1 MENRVWA
8 IITGNVKQGRNK
20 IMSQE
25 TRQSKFTKTHAV
37 MIVASLVIA
46 ALVGVI
52 AFLLL
57 KPEEKAPGSGALVVD
72 ESNLAEIKESI
83 ESKESEGMFEVNMNT
98 QWNFPTGDS
107 ASSNAYLANG
117 GANHLPLSF
126 EIILE
131 NEVIYSSTVIPV
143 GNRIKEIVLDKDL
156 DAGVYDAVCQYTLW
170 NEDGTEDSSF
180 GVNLQLIIDN

>member
-1 MENRVWA
+1 MNQEM
-8 IITGNVKQGRNK
+8 KQRK
-20 IMSQE
+20 I
-25 TRQSKFTKTHAV
+25 TKTHIIMIIAGSI
-37 MIVASLVIA
+37 IVALI
-46 ALVGVI
+46 GVI

-57 KPEEKAPGSGALVVD
+57 KPEEKTVGNGALVVD
-72 ESNLAEIKESI
+72 ESNLAEIKESFD
-83 ESKESEGMFEVNMNT
+83 SKEPDGMFEVNMST

-126 EIILE
+126 EVILE
-131 NEVIYSSTVIPV
+131 DEVIYSSTVIPV

-156 DAGVYDAVCQYTLW
+156 DAGVYNAVCQYTLW

-180 GVNLQLIIDN
+180 GVNIQLVIEN